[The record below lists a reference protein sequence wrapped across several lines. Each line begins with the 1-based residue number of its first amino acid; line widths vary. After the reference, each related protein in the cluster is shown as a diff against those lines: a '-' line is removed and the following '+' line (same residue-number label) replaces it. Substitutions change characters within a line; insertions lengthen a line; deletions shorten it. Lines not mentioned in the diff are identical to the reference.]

1 MDGILMGMVL
11 RELSD
16 ALSGARVDKVTQPEK
31 DLVVFL
37 MRAGGQSRRLL
48 ISASP
53 DHARIH
59 LTEESYV
66 NPAQAPMFC
75 MLLRKHLQG
84 AVLSDIRQ
92 LGGDRVAVL
101 TFDGHSDMG
110 DEVRFEMY
118 FEATGRHTNLTLVRN
133 GVIVDA
139 VRHVTSDMSR
149 VRQALPGIP
158 YELPPLQPDRLDPFA
173 PDRER
178 IRAAFRGASGPL
190 RKVIPAV
197 FRGMN
202 ADTAR
207 ETTLRISGREEAR
220 VEEDPDGFADRVCD
234 LLIRLPG
241 MEGPFILRDP
251 DGAPLKL
258 FPFLYLTYPPE
269 NQKHAGTF
277 SSAMDAF
284 YTGRDRR
291 ARMEQKSASLRHLI
305 RTTLERD
312 ERKLLLQE
320 EELSQGAR
328 MEEWR
333 TAGELLI
340 AQAHL
345 VPKGASEVSLQ
356 DYYSPDGGTRVIAL
370 DPAMSAAQNAQR
382 YFKRYRKAGA
392 AMRLAGEQ
400 KENTLRE
407 ISVLEQAMEDALLA
421 DNELDLDEVRA
432 FLRETGIIR
441 PEKGGKARKKERPS
455 EPRKYVSSE
464 GRTILVGRNSMQN
477 ERLTRDARGEDLWLH
492 AKDIPGSHVIVRDYR
507 EGDEETLRQALRLAA
522 YYSRGKGRGVQVDYT
537 LRKYVKKPGGAPPGF
552 VNYTHQS
559 SAVVTVTDG
568 QILAIEEA

>member
-1 MDGILMGMVL
+1 MDGILMGLVL
-11 RELSD
+11 RELKEK
-16 ALSGARVDKVTQPEK
+16 LTGARVDKVNQPEK
-31 DLVVFL
+31 DLVVLL
-37 MRAGGQSRRLL
+37 MRAAGRNYRLL

-59 LTEESYV
+59 LTQESYL
-66 NPAQAPMFC
+66 NPPQAPMFC

-84 AVLSDIRQ
+84 AVLSDISQ
-92 LGGDRVAVL
+92 MGGDRVAVM

-110 DEVRFEMY
+110 DEVRFQLY

-139 VRHVTSDMSR
+139 ARHVTADMSR

-158 YELPPLQPDRLDPFA
+158 YELPPLQEDKLDPFS
-173 PDRER
+173 PDMER
-178 IRAAFRGASGPL
+178 ARAAFMNASGPL
-190 RKVIPAV
+190 RKVIPGV

-207 ETTLRISGREEAR
+207 EIAFRISGREEAR
-220 VEEDPDGFADRVCD
+220 AEEAPEEFALKACGF
-234 LLIRLPG
+234 LSRLTS
-241 MEGPFILRDP
+241 MEGPFILRDG

-258 FPFLYLTYPPE
+258 FPFLYLTCPAE
-269 NQKHAGTF
+269 NQRRAGDF

-305 RTTLERD
+305 KTTLEKD

-345 VPKGASEVSLQ
+345 VPKGASEVTVQ
-356 DYYSPDGGTRVIAL
+356 DYYSPDGALRVIAL
-370 DPAMSAAQNAQR
+370 DPALSASQNAQK

-407 ISVLEQAMEDALLA
+407 IGILEQAMEDAYLSE
-421 DNELDLDEVRA
+421 NENDLDEVRA
-432 FLRETGIIR
+432 FLREAGVIR
-441 PEKGGKARKKERPS
+441 PEKGRARKKEKPS
-455 EPRKYVSSE
+455 EPRKYISAE
-464 GRTILVGRNSMQN
+464 GRTILVGRNAMQN
-477 ERLTRDARGEDLWLH
+477 ERITREARGEDLWLH
-492 AKDIPGSHVIVRDYR
+492 AKDIPGSHVIVKDHR
-507 EGDEETLRQALRLAA
+507 EGDRETLLQALRLAA
-522 YYSRGKGRGVQVDYT
+522 FYSRGQGNGVQVDYT

-559 SAVVTVTDG
+559 SAVVTVTAG
-568 QILAIEEA
+568 QILAMEEQ